1 MGPEPPASKPLRAA
15 GAGARAALAKA
26 GCEVIACAVWLLP
39 ATCLFATA
47 ARAGDAT
54 HFLICRSEGC
64 VDIPSLRFF
73 PKGQAPTGQA
83 PTAAAA
89 PPPAGAAAPAP
100 APNQAQPD
108 ALQREIEAD
117 IVAFCE
123 QHPDERFCG
132 KLRLWFQ
139 RHPEARGAM

>member
-1 MGPEPPASKPLRAA
+1 MGPEPPASKPPRAA
-15 GAGARAALAKA
+15 RAGARIALVKA
-26 GCEVIACAVWLLP
+26 GYEVIAWMVWLLS

-47 ARAGDAT
+47 ATAGDAT

-73 PKGQAPTGQA
+73 PKGQAPAT
-83 PTAAAA
+83 AAA
-89 PPPAGAAAPAP
+89 PPPAAAPSPAP
-100 APNQAQPD
+100 APNQPPPD

-117 IVAFCE
+117 IVAFCG

-139 RHPEARGAM
+139 RHPEARGPT

>member
-1 MGPEPPASKPLRAA
+1 MGPQPPASKSLH
-15 GAGARAALAKA
+15 AALVKA
-26 GCEVIACAVWLLP
+26 GRQIIAGTVWLLP

-47 ARAGDAT
+47 ATARDAT

-73 PKGQAPTGQA
+73 PKGQAPT
-83 PTAAAA
+83 AAAA
-89 PPPAGAAAPAP
+89 PPPAGAAPPP

-117 IVAFCE
+117 SVAFCE
-123 QHPDERFCG
+123 R
-132 KLRLWFQ
+132 KSLNYL
-139 RHPEARGAM
+139 